1 MDAQEKAELVARAP
15 TEEIVTR
22 DELLALFETDD
33 SPRHY
38 IGLEVS
44 GLLHLGSLMT
54 AGFKINDFARAGVKC
69 TVFLAD
75 WHTVINDKLGGDWD
89 AARRVSRYY
98 EAAFGAVCPGVRIRT
113 GSELCASS
121 EYWADVVRFSKHMS
135 MARTMRS
142 LTIMGR
148 SEADKTDL
156 AKLLYPP
163 MQAVDIHHLGARI
176 AHAGMDQRK
185 IHMLARE
192 IFPKMGLEPPVAVH
206 HRLLPGLGR
215 PEAEGRPAKM
225 SKSDPDSGIS
235 IHDTDEQIDAKIKK
249 SWCEQGRVEN
259 NPMLAIARDVILHEL
274 GELNVERPQKFG
286 GDRAYASYAEL
297 ESDFAAG
304 GVHPAD
310 LKGAV
315 SRCLVKILAPV
326 RSKVKLDE
334 QTRELLI

>member
-1 MDAQEKAELVARAP
+1 MDAHEKADLVARAP
-15 TEEIVTR
+15 TEEVVTR
-22 DELLALFETDD
+22 EELIGLFETDD

-44 GLLHLGSLMT
+44 GLLHLGSLVT
-54 AGFKINDFARAGVKC
+54 AGFKINDFARAGARC

-75 WHTVINDKLGGDWD
+75 WHTVINDKLGGDWE
-89 AARRVSRYY
+89 AAGRVSKYY
-98 EAAFGAVCPGVRIRT
+98 ESAFRAVCPGVDVRA

-135 MARTMRS
+135 MARAMRS

-192 IFPKMGLEPPVAVH
+192 IFPKLGLEPPVAVH

-235 IHDTDEQIDAKIKK
+235 IHDGDEQIASKISKA
-249 SWCEQGRVEN
+249 WCEPGRVEH
-259 NPMLAIARDVILHEL
+259 NPLLAIARDVIFHESS
-274 GELNVERPQKFG
+274 ELRVERPSKFG
-286 GDRAYASYAEL
+286 GDSSYGSYAEL
-297 ESDFAAG
+297 ESEFASG

-315 SRCLVKILAPV
+315 ARELSLILAPV

-334 QTRELLI
+334 QTRALLR

>member
-1 MDAQEKAELVARAP
+1 MDAQQKADLVARAP
-15 TEEIVTR
+15 TEEVVTR
-22 DELLALFETDD
+22 EELLSLFETDD

-54 AGFKINDFARAGVKC
+54 TGFKINDFARAGARC

-89 AARRVSRYY
+89 AVRRVSKYY
-98 EAAFGAVCPGVRIRT
+98 EAAFKAVCPGVQVRT
-113 GSELCASS
+113 GSELCGSA

-135 MARTMRS
+135 MARTVRS

-192 IFPKMGLEPPVAVH
+192 IFPKLGLEPPVAVH

-235 IHDTDEQIDAKIKK
+235 IHDTDEQISKKISKA
-249 SWCEQGRVEN
+249 WCEQGRVEH
-259 NPMLAIARDVILHEL
+259 NPLLAIARDVIFHEL
-274 GELNVERPQKFG
+274 DELEIERPQKFG
-286 GDRAYASYAEL
+286 GDRAYPSYGEL

-304 GVHPAD
+304 NIHPAD

-315 SRCLVKILAPV
+315 ARRLAPIIAPV

-334 QTRELLI
+334 QTRALLK

>member
-1 MDAQEKAELVARAP
+1 MDAQEKADLVARAP

-22 DELLALFETDD
+22 DELLGLFETDD

-89 AARRVSRYY
+89 AVRRVSRYY
-98 EAAFGAVCPGVRIRT
+98 ERAFRAVCPGAQIRT

-235 IHDTDEQIDAKIKK
+235 IHDTDEQIAAKISKA
-249 SWCEQGRVEN
+249 WCERGRVEH
-259 NPMLAIARDVILHEL
+259 NPLLAVARDVIFHERD
-274 GELNVERPQKFG
+274 ELKVERPAKFG
-286 GDRAYASYAEL
+286 GDASYASYEQL

-304 GVHPAD
+304 SVHPAD

-315 SRCLVKILAPV
+315 ARGLSSIIAPV
-326 RSKVKLDE
+326 RSGVSLDE
-334 QTRELLI
+334 QTRDLII